1 MLDLI
6 MIAIIIISFLILKLL
21 VQWIDKKITSN

>member
-6 MIAIIIISFLILKLL
+6 MIAIIIISFLILKLF
-21 VQWIDKKITSN
+21 VDWIDKKITSN

>member
-6 MIAIIIISFLILKLL
+6 MIAIIIISFLILKLF
-21 VQWIDKKITSN
+21 VHWIDKNITSN

>member
-6 MIAIIIISFLILKLL
+6 MIAIIIISFLILKLF
-21 VQWIDKKITSN
+21 VYWIDKKITSN

>member
-6 MIAIIIISFLILKLL
+6 IIAIIIISFLILKLF
-21 VQWIDKKITSN
+21 VYWIDKKITSN

>member
-6 MIAIIIISFLILKLL
+6 MIAIIIISFLILKLF
-21 VQWIDKKITSN
+21 VNWIDKKITSN

>member
-6 MIAIIIISFLILKLL
+6 MIAIVVISFLILKIF
-21 VQWIDKKITSN
+21 VHWIDKKITSN

>member
-6 MIAIIIISFLILKLL
+6 MIAIIIVSFLILKLF
-21 VQWIDKKITSN
+21 VHWIDKKITSN

>member
-6 MIAIIIISFLILKLL
+6 MIAIIIILFLILKLF
-21 VQWIDKKITSN
+21 VHWIDKKITSN

>member
-21 VQWIDKKITSN
+21 VHWIDKKITSN